1 VSRPAGLGA
10 LSALLLAGMPAAAQG
25 RTLVVRS
32 GDLEARVQTD
42 PWRMT
47 FAEER
52 GGVLLEESA
61 GRGASPAGALG
72 ARVGARWIHA
82 TRALEARRAGNR
94 GAVDVVLATTDPRR
108 RLRVR
113 IAPNVP
119 GVMSVRAAVE
129 GSRDGLTA
137 LGAGFQSP
145 RGERFLGLGE
155 RATGTDHRGETVES
169 YVSDGPYL
177 SGERTL
183 LSSIIPAAGWRPRDD
198 ATYYPVPWL
207 LSTRGYGVLVDNP
220 ETTYHR
226 LGTTTRG
233 TRRRRIGLQASL
245 GTLHR
250 PFAPCALRVDGRRL
264 PARAWRYDA
273 QTRVL
278 RARFA
283 VGRGVLEAL
292 RRGQAGCDG

>member
-1 VSRPAGLGA
+1 
-10 LSALLLAGMPAAAQG
+10 M
-25 RTLVVRS
+25 
-32 GDLEARVQTD
+32 
-42 PWRMT
+42 
-47 FAEER
+47 
-52 GGVLLEESA
+52 
-61 GRGASPAGALG
+61 
-72 ARVGARWIHA
+72 
-82 TRALEARRAGNR
+82 
-94 GAVDVVLATTDPRR
+94 
-108 RLRVR
+108 
-113 IAPNVP
+113 
-119 GVMSVRAAVE
+119 
-129 GSRDGLTA
+129 
-137 LGAGFQSP
+137 
-145 RGERFLGLGE
+145 
-155 RATGTDHRGETVES
+155 ES

-177 SGERTL
+177 SGERSL

-207 LSTRGYGVLVDNP
+207 LSTPMVEAPLLVRAGALLPLLSPDVETLAGGGRGVVHLAD
-220 ETTYHR
+220 R
-226 LGTTTRG
+226 LGKLRVLAFPRG
-233 TRRRRIGLQASL
+233 RSHAAMFARERLRSREGPSGWRLAVDGARRRRIGLQASL